1 MAQARY
7 EDGDLAAQGAAGAGR
22 VYVHPLAPLPTRPRR
37 ELAPI
42 PHLGT
47 ASKRFL

>member
-22 VYVHPLAPLPTRPRR
+22 VYVHPLAPLPAARAAGLRPFRTW
-37 ELAPI
+37 AQ
-42 PHLGT
+42 HQ
-47 ASKRFL
+47 KR